1 MATINAAARPRKRP
15 RAGRVLL
22 VEDDPSLADMYA
34 LALEIRGIIVDRART
49 AAEGLRLGRHSW
61 ADVILLDVG
70 LPDGSGLDV
79 LKDLRADPS
88 SARSSIMMFSNYREP
103 EIISRALELGAV
115 GYLIKA
121 DCTPANLVRK
131 VTELFRQRPSMAA

>member
-1 MATINAAARPRKRP
+1 
-15 RAGRVLL
+15 
-22 VEDDPSLADMYA
+22 MYA
-34 LALEIRGIIVDRART
+34 LALEIRGIIVDRANT

-61 ADVILLDVG
+61 ADVILLDIG

-79 LKDLRADPS
+79 LKDLRADPG
-88 SARSSIMMFSNYREP
+88 SAQSSIMMFSNFREP

-121 DCTPANLVRK
+121 DCTPAHLVRK
-131 VTELFRQRPSMAA
+131 VTELFRQRPSLAA